1 MKYTDW
7 QQVEP
12 ILATVLELPEEQ
24 RSARIEQFCA
34 GNSSLR
40 NEVLSLLAAH
50 NHAGSFLEM
59 KTQISSDSAQDPTLV
74 SKQLG
79 PYRLLEPIGHGG
91 MGTVYRAERA
101 DGQFQKQVAVK
112 VVPAAVHSQE
122 LLRRFTSEQQILA
135 SLEHPNIAR
144 LLDAGV
150 SPEGI
155 PYFVMEYVEGIP
167 VNEYCD
173 AHQLSIEKK
182 LTLFQT
188 LCTAVHY
195 AHQHLVV

>member
-1 MKYTDW
+1 MKQSDW
-7 QQVEP
+7 QEIER
-12 ILATVLELPEEQ
+12 ILEAVLELPEDQ
-24 RSARIEQFCA
+24 RSARVEQLCA

-40 NEVLSLLAAH
+40 SEVVSLLAAH
-50 NHAGSFLEM
+50 DRAGSFLEV
-59 KTQISSDSAQDPTLV
+59 KTQISSESAGDLSLV

-150 SPEGI
+150 SPEGL
-155 PYFVMEYVEGIP
+155 PYLVMEYVEGVPITD
-167 VNEYCD
+167 YCRD
-173 AHQLSIEKK
+173 RHLPSKSGCVFFRRSVPRCTM
-182 LTLFQT
+182 LTST
-188 LCTAVHY
+188 
-195 AHQHLVV
+195 

>member
-1 MKYTDW
+1 MKQTDW
-7 QQVEP
+7 QEIEP
-12 ILATVLELPEEQ
+12 ILAFVLELPEEQ
-24 RSARIEQFCA
+24 RPAQIEQLCA

-50 NHAGSFLEM
+50 NRAGSFLEM
-59 KTQISSDSAQDPTLV
+59 KTQISSDSAQDPSLV

-122 LLRRFTSEQQILA
+122 
-135 SLEHPNIAR
+135 
-144 LLDAGV
+144 
-150 SPEGI
+150 
-155 PYFVMEYVEGIP
+155 
-167 VNEYCD
+167 
-173 AHQLSIEKK
+173 
-182 LTLFQT
+182 
-188 LCTAVHY
+188 
-195 AHQHLVV
+195 